1 LRKIITNKVKCR
13 LCGDVIESTY
23 RNDIKSCKCGE
34 ITVDGGTDYI
44 RRGWQTD
51 RANII
56 ELSEYEEEHKIPEE
70 EIRLFQDHL
79 RKKWLEEI
87 KEIGG
92 LEAYLKGLVMTLP
105 EIQKL
110 KKDYKNRQQGVINN
124 DLLYE

>member
-1 LRKIITNKVKCR
+1 MRKIITNKVKCR

-79 RKKWLEEI
+79 RKKC
-87 KEIGG
+87 
-92 LEAYLKGLVMTLP
+92 
-105 EIQKL
+105 
-110 KKDYKNRQQGVINN
+110 
-124 DLLYE
+124 